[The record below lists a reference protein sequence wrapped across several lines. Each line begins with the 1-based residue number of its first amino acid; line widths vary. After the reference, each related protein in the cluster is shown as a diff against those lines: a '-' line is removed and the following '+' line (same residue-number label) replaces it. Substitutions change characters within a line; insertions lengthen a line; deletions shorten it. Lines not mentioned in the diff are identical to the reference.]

1 MTDTAH
7 PPIRHQQ
14 LIVTIFGLY
23 SRDAGHALPVSVL
36 IDMLGDLGYDAPGV
50 RSAVSRLKAKGV
62 LKSVKADN
70 VAKYELSSTVSEIF
84 REGDELIFNP
94 GGTLIGTM
102 PESAAGTPSAQT
114 WVLAIFSVPES
125 MRNRRHQLRTVLAG
139 FGFGFMASGVWIA
152 PLAALVR
159 TKKRLEALELDQF
172 VDFFHGDHVAGGD
185 MRAKVAQWWD
195 LAVLDQQFQ
204 EFLGLYG
211 GGAAQWTKRIAAEP
225 AAALADSNDELCK
238 EAFSYYLPMLTI
250 WRRFPYQD
258 PHLAPEYLPDDW
270 RGPAARAAFLEV
282 HRLIA
287 PLAAAHAQ
295 RLMA

>member
-23 SRDAGHALPVSVL
+23 SRDTGHALPVSVL

-50 RSAVSRLKAKGV
+50 RSAVSRLKAKGI
-62 LKSVKADN
+62 LKSVKANN
-70 VAKYELSSTVSEIF
+70 VAKYEVSGTVSEIF
-84 REGDELIFNP
+84 REGDELIFTP
-94 GGTLIGTM
+94 TGTRAG
-102 PESAAGTPSAQT
+102 PDGTPSTQT

-139 FGFGFMASGVWIA
+139 FGFGSMASGVWIA
-152 PLAALVR
+152 PFSALER
-159 TKKRLEALELDQF
+159 TKKRLAALELDQF

-195 LAVLDQQFQ
+195 LAVLDEQFS
-204 EFLGLYG
+204 EFLSLYG
-211 GGAAQWTKRIAAEP
+211 DAAAHWTERLGDDPI
-225 AAALADSNDELCK
+225 AALADSNVDLCRD
-238 EAFSYYLPMLTI
+238 AFRYYLPMLTI

-258 PHLAPEYLPDDW
+258 PNLAPEYLPKDW